1 MQNFFKNNVWRTLL
15 ITLVFFSV
23 ACNPDDPTPVAPAVT
38 LKDFDH
44 TSISRWNHVF
54 LEIERFAAGYRPG
67 PAPRALGLIGMAN
80 YEACLTGMPDFKSV
94 AILYPGLSIPQ
105 ADPRQEYHYPTVIN
119 ASTAFLMKRFF
130 ANMAADQQA
139 KITALENS
147 LDADGKNQADPA
159 VYAKS
164 VEYGKAV
171 ASAVWEWSKT
181 DTYGH
186 DQYLDPFGTY
196 KWQDHFD
203 GDGDFVPLNPGP
215 PQPMFPY
222 WGKARTFAISE
233 ADKLCVA
240 PIPYSNEKSSQ
251 FYAQANEVYARTKN
265 ATYEDIWIG
274 EFWSDDLLNL
284 TFSPG
289 PRWIAIAN
297 QVYEAEKSNLET
309 AVWANVKVGMAMNDA
324 AVACWHSKYFY
335 NVERPESYIKREIEA
350 DWEPLLLNP
359 ANGVLVT
366 PQFPAYPSGHS
377 TMGGAAAEVL
387 TDIFGISYAM
397 TDRCHENRTE
407 FEGKPRSF
415 QSFYDMADENA
426 ISRVPLGVHYP
437 MDCTVGVD
445 LGEACGRKV
454 NRLPWKK

>member
-1 MQNFFKNNVWRTLL
+1 MQNFFMNNLWRSLL
-15 ITLVFFSV
+15 LSLVLFTV
-23 ACNPDDPTPVAPAVT
+23 ACNPDPVTPVQTVT

-44 TSISRWNHVF
+44 STVSRWNTVF
-54 LEIERFAAGYRPG
+54 LEIERYAAGYRPG
-67 PAPRALGLIGMAN
+67 PAPRALGLIGLSN
-80 YEACLTGMPDFKSV
+80 YEAVLTGMPEFKSV
-94 AILYPGLSIPQ
+94 AILYPGLSIPA
-105 ADPRQEYHYPTVIN
+105 ADPKQELHYPTVIN

-130 ANMAADQQA
+130 ANMPADKQA
-139 KITALENS
+139 LITALENS
-147 LDADGKNQADPA
+147 IEADGAAQADPI
-159 VYAKS
+159 VFAKS
-164 VEYGKAV
+164 KEYGQAV

-196 KWQDHFD
+196 KWQDHFKA
-203 GDGDFVPLNPGP
+203 DGDFVPLVPGP

-222 WGKARTFAISE
+222 WGKARTFAITE
-233 ADKLCVA
+233 AEKLCVA
-240 PIPYSNEKSSQ
+240 PIPYSAQKNSQ
-251 FYAQANEVYARTKN
+251 FYSQAYEVYTRTSN

-297 QVYEAEKSNLET
+297 QVYDLEKSNLET
-309 AVWANVKVGMAMNDA
+309 AIWCNVKVGMAINDA
-324 AVACWHSKYFY
+324 AVACWHSKYHY
-335 NVERPESYIKREIEA
+335 NVERPESYIKREI
-350 DWEPLLLNP
+350 DPNWEPLLINP
-359 ANGVLVT
+359 ATQLAVT

-387 TDIFGISYAM
+387 TDVFGISYAM
-397 TDRCHENRTE
+397 TDRCHENRPE
-407 FEGKPRSF
+407 FEGKPRAF
-415 QSFYDMADENA
+415 NSFYDMADENA

-445 LGEACGRKV
+445 LGLVCGRKV